1 MTIRLNGC
9 SKEYIE
15 FSNSSNIYGTH
26 ISCNLMVSSSV
37 FQVNKKF
44 DFEINLAKS
53 LIAALKEFTR
63 SPKKFESIKLASSV
77 YEEECICFSG
87 DSLGHIEIVGTLVQY
102 GHLTQKLEF
111 AFITDQTIIKDFT
124 IEFEK
129 LINISKA

>member
-1 MTIRLNGC
+1 
-9 SKEYIE
+9 
-15 FSNSSNIYGTH
+15 
-26 ISCNLMVSSSV
+26 MVSSSV

-53 LIAALKEFTR
+53 LIAALKEFTQ